1 MASVSYTGR
10 VTDDLELRIAR
21 DDEFAQLG
29 ELISGAFLDDA
40 HDEVLDVERMV
51 FEADRTHVVADG
63 DRLVATGGVLT
74 REITVPGA
82 VVPAAH
88 VTGVAVASTH
98 RRRGLLRRIMTAQ
111 LETIK
116 SLGTEPFA
124 VLWAS
129 EDPIY
134 GRFGYGLG
142 AWHVSYKIAKPETS
156 LPGEPAHGRLR
167 QIVPSES
174 RDELAAVHD
183 RVRRSRPGY
192 SSRPGRW
199 WEHLTADP
207 KPRRRGMTALR
218 GVLYEVDGRV
228 DGYALWRAKGG
239 WNDTGPN
246 GEVSVNE
253 VIAENP
259 EAYAALWRFL
269 LSIDLTRTV
278 KYMFGAVDEP
288 LAHLVTSPSGLVSSM
303 YPSLWVRIVD
313 VAAALEARR
322 YAVAVDVVVD
332 VSDDILRDNSGRW
345 RLIGD
350 ASSSKCE
357 RTDASADLS
366 LDVRA
371 LGAAYLGG
379 PSLLSLAGAG
389 RVTEHR
395 QGALLEASAAF
406 GWSRAPA
413 AVEIF

>member
-1 MASVSYTGR
+1 MT
-10 VTDDLELRIAR
+10 DLELRIAR
-21 DDEFAQLG
+21 DDDFRQLG
-29 ELISGAFLDDA
+29 ELISGAFLGDPYE
-40 HDEVLDVERMV
+40 EVLDVERMV

-74 REITVPGA
+74 RHMTVPGA

-111 LETIK
+111 LQTIRDR
-116 SLGTEPFA
+116 GAEPFA

-134 GRFGYGLG
+134 GRFGYGAA
-142 AWHVSYKIAKPETS
+142 AWYVEYKIAKSETA
-156 LPGEPAHGRLR
+156 LPGEPAQGRFR
-167 QIVPSES
+167 QVVPSES
-174 RDELAAVHD
+174 RDELAAVYE
-183 RVRRSRPGY
+183 RVRVTRPGY

-207 KPRRRGMTALR
+207 KERRRGMTALR
-218 GVLYEVDGRV
+218 GVLYEVDGAV
-228 DGYALWRAKGG
+228 EGYALWRVKGG
-239 WNDTGPN
+239 WNDIGPN
-246 GEVSVNE
+246 GEVSIRE
-253 VIAENP
+253 VVAESP
-259 EAYAALWRFL
+259 DAYSALWRFL

-288 LAHLVTSPSGLVSSM
+288 LLHLVTSPSGLLPSM
-303 YPSLWVRIVD
+303 YPSLWVRVVD

-322 YAVAVDVVVD
+322 YATQVDVVVE
-332 VSDDILRDNSGRW
+332 VSDAMLPDNSGRW
-345 RLIGD
+345 HLAGD
-350 ASSSKCE
+350 ASSAKCE
-357 RTDASADLS
+357 RTDAAPDLS
-366 LDVRA
+366 LDIRT

-379 PSLLSLAGAG
+379 TSLLSLAEAG

-395 QGALLEASAAF
+395 PGALGKASTAL
-406 GWSRAPA
+406 GWHRAPA

>member
-1 MASVSYTGR
+1 M
-10 VTDDLELRIAR
+10 TDDLELRIAR
-21 DDEFAQLG
+21 DDDFGQLG
-29 ELISGAFLDDA
+29 ELLSGAFLDDA

-51 FEADRTHVVADG
+51 FEPDRTHVVADG

-74 REITVPGA
+74 REMSVPGA
-82 VVPAAH
+82 VVPTAH
-88 VTGVAVASTH
+88 VTAVGVAATH

-111 LETIK
+111 LEAIRNRG
-116 SLGTEPFA
+116 SEPFA

-142 AWHVSYKIAKPETS
+142 AWHVSYKIAKLETS

-167 QIVPSES
+167 QVVPSTS
-174 RDELAAVHD
+174 RDELAAVYE
-183 RVRRSRPGY
+183 RVRLSRPGY

-228 DGYALWRAKGG
+228 DGYALWRVKGG
-239 WNDTGPN
+239 WGDTGPS

-253 VIAENP
+253 VVAESP

-278 KYMFGAVDEP
+278 QYMFGAADEP
-288 LAHLVTSPSGLVSSM
+288 LAHLVTNASGLAASM
-303 YPSLWVRIVD
+303 SPSLWVRIVD
-313 VAAALEARR
+313 VPAALAARR
-322 YAVAVDVVVD
+322 YAAEIDIVLEVA
-332 VSDDILRDNSGRW
+332 DDLLPDNSGRW
-345 RLIGD
+345 HLAGGT
-350 ASSSKCE
+350 SSAKCE
-357 RTDASADLS
+357 RTDAMPDLS
-366 LDVRA
+366 LDVRT
-371 LGAAYLGG
+371 LGAAYLAGT
-379 PSLLSLAGAG
+379 SLLSLAAAG

-395 QGALLEASAAF
+395 QGALYEASAAF
-406 GWSRAPA
+406 GWHRAP
-413 AVEIF
+413 VTLEIF